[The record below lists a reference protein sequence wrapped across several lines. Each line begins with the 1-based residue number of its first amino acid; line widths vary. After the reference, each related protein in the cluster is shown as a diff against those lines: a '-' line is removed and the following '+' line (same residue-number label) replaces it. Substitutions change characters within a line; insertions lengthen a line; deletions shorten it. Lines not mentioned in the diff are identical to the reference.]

1 MRWCING
8 ELMVLVAVVPKHAQC
23 PAVLLSELPP
33 KSFHGWTVRT
43 LLHKKATSVPGS
55 QVLLIGSEALIQY
68 QSPSTIQ
75 INCVKIRTVT
85 SRFYMDSG
93 GPGWSRRR
101 YLPINYCIATFLY
114 ILTIIL
120 YLVVYTCSY
129 TESRVESRESSS
141 ESILPKLCYTEVGG
155 RGTDLDNSRTSVR
168 YILVLVTPLL
178 PSTIL
183 LFVSPILLFSCPLSS
198 LLYCSLG
205 PSTEGPTTLRS
216 ARHLLIHTFMSNAL
230 TSQYSIGSPENIL
243 RKPHAHLVSGTSSPP

>member
-1 MRWCING
+1 MMRWCING

-68 QSPSTIQ
+68 QSPSTFDNSNQ
-75 INCVKIRTVT
+75 LCKNTY
-85 SRFYMDSG
+85 SHFYVDSG

-101 YLPINYCIATFLY
+101 YLPIKYCIATFLY
-114 ILTIIL
+114 TLKIISN
-120 YLVVYTCSY
+120 LVVYTCSF
-129 TESRVESRESSS
+129 TESRVESRVRSPYY
-141 ESILPKLCYTEVGG
+141 LLGKLCYTEVGG

-183 LFVSPILLFSCPLSS
+183 LFISPLLLFFSCPLSS

-205 PSTEGPTTLRS
+205 PFTKVPTTSLS
-216 ARHLLIHTFMSNAL
+216 ARHLLIHRL
-230 TSQYSIGSPENIL
+230 GHLRTS
-243 RKPHAHLVSGTSSPP
+243 

>member
-8 ELMVLVAVVPKHAQC
+8 ELMVLVVVVPKHAQC

-85 SRFYMDSG
+85 YMDSG

-101 YLPINYCIATFLY
+101 YLPIKYCIATFLY
-114 ILTIIL
+114 TLEIIL

-183 LFVSPILLFSCPLSS
+183 LFVSPLLLLFFSCPLSS

-205 PSTEGPTTLRS
+205 PFTKVPTTSLS
-216 ARHLLIHTFMSNAL
+216 ARHLLIHRL
-230 TSQYSIGSPENIL
+230 GHLRTS
-243 RKPHAHLVSGTSSPP
+243 

>member
-1 MRWCING
+1 MMRWCING
-8 ELMVLVAVVPKHAQC
+8 ELMVLVVVVPKHAQC

-85 SRFYMDSG
+85 YVDSR

-101 YLPINYCIATFLY
+101 YLPINYCIATFPY
-114 ILTIIL
+114 TLTITL

-129 TESRVESRESSS
+129 TESRVESRVRSPYYLSFV
-141 ESILPKLCYTEVGG
+141 ILPP
-155 RGTDLDNSRTSVR
+155 RGTDLNNSRTSVR

-183 LFVSPILLFSCPLSS
+183 LFVSPLLLFFSCPLSS

-205 PSTEGPTTLRS
+205 PFTKVPTTSLS
-216 ARHLLIHTFMSNAL
+216 ARHLLIHRL
-230 TSQYSIGSPENIL
+230 GHLRTS
-243 RKPHAHLVSGTSSPP
+243 

>member
-85 SRFYMDSG
+85 FMWTLEGQVGVEGVTYQV
-93 GPGWSRRR
+93 
-101 YLPINYCIATFLY
+101 PIKYCIATFLY
-114 ILTIIL
+114 TLTIIF

-129 TESRVESRESSS
+129 TESRVESRVRSPYYLSFVIPEVPTLIIVGRRSAISLYLLLLCYLLQFSCLFLLSSS
-141 ESILPKLCYTEVGG
+141 SPAPYPPCSTALLALLQRYPPPHCQLDIFSS
-155 RGTDLDNSRTSVR
+155 TDW
-168 YILVLVTPLL
+168 VT
-178 PSTIL
+178 
-183 LFVSPILLFSCPLSS
+183 
-198 LLYCSLG
+198 
-205 PSTEGPTTLRS
+205 
-216 ARHLLIHTFMSNAL
+216 
-230 TSQYSIGSPENIL
+230 
-243 RKPHAHLVSGTSSPP
+243 